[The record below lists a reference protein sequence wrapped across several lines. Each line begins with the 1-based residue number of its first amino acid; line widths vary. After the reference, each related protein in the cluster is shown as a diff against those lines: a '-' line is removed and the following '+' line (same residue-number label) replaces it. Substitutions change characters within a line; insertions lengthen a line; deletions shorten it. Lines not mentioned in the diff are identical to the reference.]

1 MTGERPSDCVQTRP
15 GASNKSS
22 KYGYYRGD
30 AARSRV
36 STRFA
41 DSPFL

>member
-1 MTGERPSDCVQTRP
+1 MTGKRPSDCVQTRL

-22 KYGYYRGD
+22 KYGFYLGD
-30 AARSRV
+30 AARPRV

-41 DSPFL
+41 DSRFF